1 MDILGSGCQDKF
13 EALLS
18 KGHVTSTLV
27 EDERPEDV
35 HNVSS
40 MNLCDMDAY
49 GHEKIELCENVDVF
63 PPNDFQHGQRVLLY
77 NCKIKLFSRK
87 VKFRWSGPFTIVQA
101 SDFGAVELEN
111 KKGERFKVFGHRL
124 KHYWGGE
131 IDRQTTSISLSQST

>member
-1 MDILGSGCQDKF
+1 M
-13 EALLS
+13 E
-18 KGHVTSTLV
+18 
-27 EDERPEDV
+27 EERPEDV

-49 GHEKIELCENVDVF
+49 GHEKFELCENVDVF

-77 NCKIKLFSRK
+77 NCKIKLFLRK

-101 SDFGAVELEN
+101 YDFGAVELEN

-131 IDRQTTSISLSQST
+131 IDPQTTSISLSQST